1 MKGISIRRQQKRKFF
16 KKALRIEK
24 SKFGSDE
31 MSKEEQE
38 QFAHRIEDN
47 RAKCSCQMCRN
58 PRHSNFYKGD
68 GKLTMQEILEKEKLE
83 DGNLDQD

>member
-1 MKGISIRRQQKRKFF
+1 MKDRAIRRKQKRKFF
-16 KKALRIEK
+16 KKALKIIRNSWIGDHSVPEEMEHYAHLIEK
-24 SKFGSDE
+24 
-31 MSKEEQE
+31 
-38 QFAHRIEDN
+38 N
-47 RAKCSCQMCRN
+47 RKSCGCQKCRN